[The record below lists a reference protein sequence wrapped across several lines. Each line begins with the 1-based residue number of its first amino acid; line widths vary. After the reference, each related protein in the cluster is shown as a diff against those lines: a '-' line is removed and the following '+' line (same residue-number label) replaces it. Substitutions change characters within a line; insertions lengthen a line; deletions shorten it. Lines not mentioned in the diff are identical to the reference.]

1 VKPNAA
7 DAGAPRQLEERDAE
21 ALLVSE
27 AKEMVDLTV
36 VRGFVTASK
45 ERK

>member
-7 DAGAPRQLEERDAE
+7 DVNTPRQFEQLDAE

-27 AKEMVDLTV
+27 AEEMVDLTV
-36 VRGFVTASK
+36 VPGFVTPS
-45 ERK
+45 